1 MTGVEATTTA
11 QTGLGATPPG
21 GHPAAPPGLARLQA
35 FVNTAGLES
44 GVDELDSPRA
54 LAAWLADQDLPDG
67 NQDLGSDDA
76 AHAREVREALRDV
89 LGGNAGHAVD
99 PASIAVLDAAAAAV
113 PLAVRF
119 DGAGRPSLRPA
130 GRGLAAAL
138 GVLLADVAT
147 AVADGTWVRLKTCRS
162 DTCRWAYWDGSKNRS
177 GAWCSMA
184 VCGNR
189 MKGRAYRRRRRE
201 VVADEVLPASQPTR

>member
-1 MTGVEATTTA
+1 MTGVEGT
-11 QTGLGATPPG
+11 
-21 GHPAAPPGLARLQA
+21 APPGPEPTATPSAGHPVAPAGLARVQA
-35 FVNTAGLES
+35 FVNTADLEND
-44 GVDELDSPRA
+44 VDELDSPVA
-54 LAAWLADQDLPDG
+54 LAAWLAGHGLPAG
-67 NQDLGSDDA
+67 NGHLDADDVTR
-76 AHAREVREALRDV
+76 ARATREALRDI

-99 PASIAVLDAAAAAV
+99 PASIAALDAAAAAV

-119 DGAGRPSLRPA
+119 DAGGRPTLRPT

-138 GVLLADVAT
+138 GVLLADIAT

-189 MKGRAYRRRRRE
+189 MKGRAYRRRRRQ
-201 VVADEVLPASQPTR
+201 ANAATRAGPAGS